1 MKKHTT
7 LLSAAIA
14 GAMLLAGCGKKDD
27 TLNLFAWTEYVP
39 QAVIDK
45 FTAETGIK
53 VALETYSS
61 NEEMLAKLLAGGGD
75 YDLIQPSEYTVEAM
89 IKEDLL

>member
-27 TLNLFAWTEYVP
+27 TLNLFVWTEYVP
-39 QAVIDK
+39 QAVLDK
-45 FTAETGIK
+45 FTQETGIK
-53 VALETYSS
+53 VAMETYSS
-61 NEEMLAKLLAGGGD
+61 NEEMTQQLFAGGGN
-75 YDLIQPSEYTVEAM
+75 
-89 IKEDLL
+89 